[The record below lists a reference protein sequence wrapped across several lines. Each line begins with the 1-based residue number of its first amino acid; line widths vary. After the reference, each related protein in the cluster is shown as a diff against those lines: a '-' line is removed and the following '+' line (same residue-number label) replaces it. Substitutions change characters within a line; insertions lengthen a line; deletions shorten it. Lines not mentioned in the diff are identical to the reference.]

1 MTTTDR
7 IIRATGKR
15 TPMRLVLA
23 DITHTMNQIGAK
35 HKASA
40 YSLKLLAETA
50 VGSLLLSSSLKFPGT
65 VSLKISFSGDFS
77 FVQADTTPQGLIRAM
92 IPQEEILKNKNFEPV
107 LLHQKIEVI
116 KLNEKGKRLQES
128 IVQAAGNS
136 VGRNIAVY
144 LLQSEQT
151 RSAVGIE
158 AQINEQD
165 PSKLDYAVGFLLE
178 AYPDL
183 EEESLSILEDTI
195 VNLPPFVQMF
205 NFEKSSFELNTLL
218 KELAGPYDVEVVK
231 EQEPMFYCPC
241 NQVRAIASLSSLSDS
256 DLKDLVRDGADLEI
270 ICDFCREKYVVH
282 PKDITDILKNRG
294 L

>member
-231 EQEPMFYCPC
+231 EQVPMFYCPC
-241 NQVRAIASLSSLSDS
+241 NQVRTIASLSSLSDS